1 METEKMV
8 NLPLA
13 LPADTILAGKYVI
26 QQTLGQGGFG
36 ITYIAEDYKTKEKVV
51 MKKFFP
57 DTMVTRGQN
66 NAITIR
72 SGPAGENFIYGKD
85 CFLAEAKT
93 LAEFIGNE
101 NIVRVICYFEEN
113 GTAYFAMEY
122 IEGESFQHY
131 IKSHGGKIS
140 WEEAIKILLPVMDA
154 LAVVHSKGIIHRD
167 VTPDNIYITREGVV
181 KLLDFGAA
189 RYSLG
194 DKSRSLDVV
203 LKHGFAPKEQYT
215 RHGRQG
221 PFTDVYTTG
230 ASFYYALTGK
240 RPPDAIDRMEEDDL
254 IPPASLGVAIPP
266 EAEDA
271 ILKALN
277 VQSAD
282 RFQDMPAFKNALMS
296 AKESIPNEKT
306 VQEPQKAAEQ
316 TDMQNTAGAAGERH
330 PGNKKVYMIAGC
342 ASGVL
347 VVLLCILGT
356 IIVGNIKKTNSAATV
371 SEDLNNSGVTGQS
384 IRSGEHVIVDDDRPL
399 ASAEGENSGEN
410 VKTTEQTTAEE
421 TTTQE
426 TTTEETTVGET
437 MTEDAEAE
445 DTAVDDPYSFERLG
459 YDYENEMEWDHHRY
473 YVYDASCMTWEEA
486 LEDARSEGGY
496 LVRINIRQY
505 KQELLHGGFDPFKG
519 RNDMEAEALTQFLG
533 MDGLTEADWFR
544 KPFAIYAGDV
554 FLACSDGIG
563 SVVDPDMLKC
573 CLSLPTPAKMCS
585 EIEQQIGVINKTNQD
600 NYTGIL
606 LKCLY

>member
-1 METEKMV
+1 METEKMA

-51 MKKFFP
+51 MKEFFP

-101 NIVRVICYFEEN
+101 NIVKVICYFEEN

-194 DKSRSLDVV
+194 DKSRSMDVV

-221 PFTDVYTTG
+221 PFTDVYTMG

-296 AKESIPNEKT
+296 AKESISNEKT

-316 TDMQNTAGAAGERH
+316 TDMQNNAGAAGERH
-330 PGNKKVYMIAGC
+330 SGNKKVYMIAGC

-347 VVLLCILGT
+347 VVLLCIIGT

-384 IRSGEHVIVDDDRPL
+384 IRSGEHVIVEDDRPL

-410 VKTTEQTTAEE
+410 VKTTEETTTEETTMQE

-445 DTAVDDPYSFERLG
+445 ETAVDDPYSFERLG

-496 LVRINIRQY
+496 LVRINS
-505 KQELLHGGFDPFKG
+505 KEE
-519 RNDMEAEALTQFLG
+519 MEHIL
-533 MDGLTEADWFR
+533 
-544 KPFAIYAGDV
+544 
-554 FLACSDGIG
+554 
-563 SVVDPDMLKC
+563 DMLEGYEEIYSYIYIGGARA
-573 CLSLPTPAKMCS
+573 CLKNHSRDLHSPLCGEFIPNLVNIAHYDS
-585 EIEQQIGVINKTNQD
+585 
-600 NYTGIL
+600 
-606 LKCLY
+606 